1 MSTACGLALHAEG
14 KLLVADWGKNAI
26 RDKGI
31 GEGGAE
37 RLAGVLA
44 QCPALPHLNL
54 GYVTMAGAV
63 STVAG
68 RGEQGFADGALAA
81 ACFNAPNHIVVDG
94 QGGMVVADTNKHVLR
109 KFVGGQV
116 TTLAG
121 TSHCFATPDA
131 AATVA
136 RFNQPRQLALD
147 ELRRLLI
154 AQLGRKATSRAMR
167 P

>member
-1 MSTACGLALHAEG
+1 VGTLCGSGEAGDADAEGADARLSTACGLALHAEG

-63 STVAG
+63 STV
-68 RGEQGFADGALAA
+68 
-81 ACFNAPNHIVVDG
+81 
-94 QGGMVVADTNKHVLR
+94 
-109 KFVGGQV
+109 
-116 TTLAG
+116 
-121 TSHCFATPDA
+121 
-131 AATVA
+131 
-136 RFNQPRQLALD
+136 
-147 ELRRLLI
+147 
-154 AQLGRKATSRAMR
+154 
-167 P
+167 